1 MEKHAM
7 RNGAI
12 AVLLGTTLA
21 ACGGDAD
28 PRSGQVSGPIVDGT
42 LDSGDPATVYIDVG
56 CSGTLVTSRVVL
68 TACHCLEGVGGQVE
82 VFFGSNINGS
92 GTWITSIDHAV
103 YPGGCTGDGDLA
115 MITLSEPGPT
125 TPIPINDRNLGMYIG
140 QPVRV
145 VGFGVTGEYEGGSG
159 VKRKGDT
166 VLGDVDTGIMLCD
179 PQIESGT
186 CYGDSGGPNFMTFDG
201 KEYVVG
207 TTSYGTT
214 ACGSGWDVSARTDSH
229 YDWLEQYILAHDP
242 ADCGADG
249 QCAAGCPA
257 PDPDCPCA
265 GDGHCTAACADPT
278 SDPDCDDGC
287 GADGVCSADCA
298 TLDSDCCV
306 ADGDCFDACGAADP
320 DCGGSGEGGASSG
333 PSGSGAGPGATPDD
347 DDDGDAEEDGAG
359 GLVGNVAC
367 AARPGQSGSL
377 GVGLFFAAVAL
388 ARVRAGSRRRPS
400 AR

>member
-1 MEKHAM
+1 M
-7 RNGAI
+7 RTAAI
-12 AVLLGTTLA
+12 ALVASALT
-21 ACGGDAD
+21 ACGGERD
-28 PRSGQVSGPIVDGT
+28 SLGGLGTSEQPIVNGT

-68 TACHCLEGVGGQVE
+68 TACHCLQGVGSSVE
-82 VFFGSNINGS
+82 VFFGSNIGSS
-92 GTWITSIDHAV
+92 GTWISSIDHEV

-115 MITLSEPGPT
+115 MITLAEPGPT
-125 TPIPINDRNLGMYIG
+125 TPIPINDRDLAGYIG

-166 VLGDVDTGIMLCD
+166 VLGDVGPGVMYCD
-179 PQIESGT
+179 PQIQSGT
-186 CYGDSGGPNFMTFDG
+186 CYGDSGGPNFMTFEG

-229 YDWLEQYILAHDP
+229 YDWLEQYILEHDP

-249 QCAAGCPA
+249 QCAPLCPA

-265 GDGHCTAACADPT
+265 DDGHCTAACTDAATDPDCSGCGDDGVCQDDCPALDVDCCAADGDCLEACGAL
-278 SDPDCDDGC
+278 DPDCDG
-287 GADGVCSADCA
+287 GA
-298 TLDSDCCV
+298 
-306 ADGDCFDACGAADP
+306 
-320 DCGGSGEGGASSG
+320 GGSSGSGSGSGGASG
-333 PSGSGAGPGATPDD
+333 VAPG
-347 DDDGDAEEDGAG
+347 DDDGDDADAPGSG
-359 GLVGNVAC
+359 GLLGHVTC
-367 AARPGQSGSL
+367 AASPTRRAPP
-377 GVGLFFAAVAL
+377 AVAL
-388 ARVRAGSRRRPS
+388 LLVALALGRRLRAGSRPRPS